1 MVNWMMSPEAYD
13 KDYEEL
19 MELLNETEEEK

>member
-1 MVNWMMSPEAYD
+1 MVDWMMNPEAHD
-13 KDYEEL
+13 ADYEAL

>member
-1 MVNWMMSPEAYD
+1 MVDWMMSPEAHD

-19 MELLNETEEEK
+19 IKLLNETEEEK

>member
-13 KDYEEL
+13 EDYETL